1 MFVYPLKRGAYAL
14 CKLRYVFDFKIRI
27 KKAYMNSSS
36 KLINW
41 HESLAMVIAKDF
53 SSEAIAE
60 LLKGIENLVNG
71 SSGLVTIFEHSQPPQ
86 TSHHRLLANEDPQYQ
101 IDTYDAGAYLLDPF
115 YRKALDER
123 VEGPFTVN
131 CVGPEGF
138 EDSEYYDLFYKKL
151 GFIDEMCLLFQF
163 EDKAIVSVS
172 MVKHAGE
179 SPFSKAD
186 LKQVAIIFPLIK
198 SILIRWRKNITKT
211 KAPNL
216 EWQLDNALVNFGNSI
231 LTPRESKILHL
242 VLHGYSIKHI
252 AEKLTNSVETIKHHR
267 KKIYNKLDVSSQSEL
282 FYLFIAS
289 LKAMPEGAIVDP
301 LTFLK

>member
-1 MFVYPLKRGAYAL
+1 MFVYPLKRGAYEL
-14 CKLRYVFDFKIRI
+14 FKLRYAFDYKIKL
-27 KKAYMNSSS
+27 KKAYMNSTS

-41 HESLAMVIAKDF
+41 HESLAFVIAKDF
-53 SSEAIAE
+53 STEAIAE

-71 SSGLVTIFEHSQPPQ
+71 SSGLVTIFEHSRPPQ

-101 IDTYDAGAYLLDPF
+101 VDTYDAGAYLLDPF
-115 YRKALDER
+115 YRKALDEK

-131 CVGPEGF
+131 CVSPEGF

-163 EDKAIVSVS
+163 EDKAIISVS
-172 MVKHAGE
+172 TVRHAGE
-179 SPFSKAD
+179 NHFTKAD

-198 SILIRWRKNITKT
+198 SILIRWRKNKKQV

-216 EWQLDNALVNFGNSI
+216 ELQLDNALVNFGNSM

-242 VLHGYSIKHI
+242 ILHGHSIKHI
-252 AEKLTNSVETIKHHR
+252 AEKLSNSVETIKHHR
-267 KKIYNKLDVSSQSEL
+267 KKIYNKLDVNSQSEL